1 MCSEKF
7 TGDNCEDGEL
17 EKIQTQTEQAKRCQ
31 EQINMRLWIDA
42 NIPKMSRVVTKM
54 DSYTRSNL
62 VSVLIHRTF
71 HIRNV
76 SPTRRGRISQFN

>member
-42 NIPKMSRVVTKM
+42 NIPKMSRGG
-54 DSYTRSNL
+54 N
-62 VSVLIHRTF
+62 
-71 HIRNV
+71 
-76 SPTRRGRISQFN
+76 